1 MREERRRRR
10 RTHRVCNLKGA
21 VDQRLIQI
29 DDHADFSRVF
39 GLDWRQQRLH
49 LNLGDTSVLLHQ
61 QGGIV
66 VDRRGLGLVPTQA
79 AEEAGEKA
87 PAAGLLGGD
96 GGRRTCR
103 RRSR

>member
-1 MREERRRRR
+1 M
-10 RTHRVCNLKGA
+10 
-21 VDQRLIQI
+21 DQRLVQI
-29 DDHADFSRVF
+29 DDHADLSRVF

-49 LNLGDTSVLLHQ
+49 LNLGDTSVLLNQ

-66 VDRRGLGLVPTQA
+66 VDRRGFGLVPTQA
-79 AEEAGEKA
+79 AEEAGKKA
-87 PAAGLLGGD
+87 PAARLLGGD

>member
-1 MREERRRRR
+1 M
-10 RTHRVCNLKGA
+10 
-21 VDQRLIQI
+21 DQRLVQI
-29 DDHADFSRVF
+29 DDHADLSRVF
-39 GLDWRQQRLH
+39 GLDWWQQRLH
-49 LNLGDTSVLLHQ
+49 LNLGDTSILLHQ

-66 VDRRGLGLVPTQA
+66 VDRWGLGLVPTQA

-103 RRSR
+103 GRSQ